1 MVPSP
6 CSGGQAA
13 LVCVRWAGVRE
24 PDLVGGLI
32 LLRYR
37 VVTVVPVFQLNI
49 CD

>member
-1 MVPSP
+1 M
-6 CSGGQAA
+6 
-13 LVCVRWAGVRE
+13 RE